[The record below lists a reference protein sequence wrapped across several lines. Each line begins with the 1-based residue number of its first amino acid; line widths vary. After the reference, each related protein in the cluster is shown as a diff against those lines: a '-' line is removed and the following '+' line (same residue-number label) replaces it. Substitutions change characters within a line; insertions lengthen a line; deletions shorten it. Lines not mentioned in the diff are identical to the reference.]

1 MYCFFERWYLVLFLF
16 SQPIL
21 FLTHPGFI
29 KSYFDSLYDEE
40 IITEESFIAWESSV
54 EEQQGKSV
62 AIAAGSEFFCWLRS
76 VAEESEEESW
86 NIYREAQ

>member
-1 MYCFFERWYLVLFLF
+1 MYSVSLDAGIFFF
-16 SQPIL
+16 SFNQSIL

-40 IITEESFIAWESSV
+40 IITEASFIVWESSV

-62 AIAAGSEFFCWLRS
+62 AIADGADFYRWVRSAAEGPKGGELNNSLRS
-76 VAEESEEESW
+76 
-86 NIYREAQ
+86 

>member
-1 MYCFFERWYLVLFLF
+1 MYSVSLDAGIFFLSFYNQ
-16 SQPIL
+16 SIL

-54 EEQQGKSV
+54 EEQHGKSV
-62 AIAAGSEFFCWLRS
+62 AIADGADFYRWLRS
-76 VAEESEEESW
+76 AAEEPEEES
-86 NIYREAQ
+86 